1 MIAVAEDCG
10 LSVAAV
16 HRPAAAVPKVSE
28 ELRTQILMNA
38 VLSDCKMSLDAV
50 HTQRCFAA
58 VVDYGLSV
66 SRPVAIVLSPEI
78 AISAAEDARRIL
90 ARVRKG
96 RRLWLPN
103 FLGHQVALVIFVHP
117 VHKAQLAR

>member
-1 MIAVAEDCG
+1 MVAVVEDCG

-16 HRPAAAVPKVSE
+16 HRRATAVPKVSE

-50 HTQRCFAA
+50 HTQRFFAA

-66 SRPVAIVLSPEI
+66 SRPVAIVPSPEI
-78 AISAAEDARRIL
+78 AISAVEDTQQIF
-90 ARVRKG
+90 ARVRRG
-96 RRLWLPN
+96 RGLWLPN

>member
-16 HRPAAAVPKVSE
+16 HRRAEAVPKVSE
-28 ELRTQILMNA
+28 ELRTQILMNT
-38 VLSDCKMSLDAV
+38 VRSDCKMSLDAA
-50 HTQRCFAA
+50 HTQRFFAA
-58 VVDYGLSV
+58 VVDYGLS
-66 SRPVAIVLSPEI
+66 VAIVLSPEI

-90 ARVRKG
+90 ARVRRG
-96 RRLWLPN
+96 RRLWLPDL
-103 FLGHQVALVIFVHP
+103 LGHQVALVIFVHP